1 MCRSIRRTIYSGR
14 GRIQQ
19 FSNLKFKSKWLL
31 FPLTLILLSVAFI
44 ISTDLDYPLRG
55 DEEHFVATI
64 ELFGENYHLGTALD
78 YPEVTGPLFYYMY
91 ASWGRLI
98 GFSPAVLRIF
108 NLLLSA
114 VTIILIYLLYGKVL
128 QDLKIVLPG
137 MLLLLL
143 NPYFPGLSMH
153 VFTDIPSLLFI
164 VMIVFA
170 IYSGNSMLLFI
181 STACALLIRQY
192 SVFVVISAGAYLFI
206 DYRKNGRF
214 RKSTIFA
221 LVCGG
226 VPLLVM
232 MLLWRG
238 TAPPSGILRWVI
250 DDGSVYRFRYVYIYI
265 IFLAASLFPLLVYSY
280 RILLN
285 NRVIILS
292 GFLLSLT
299 YFFFPV
305 QASLVT
311 VEQTG
316 RTTVGLMHSF
326 IRGILNSYCLEQ
338 FVLWI
343 FCAAGLITLFNI
355 IWTDIKRM
363 KSGEWDFGHFL
374 TLIIIVFLII
384 MPFSYQVW
392 EKYLVAV
399 LPFIILRLLMIIS
412 TYRKISCQ
420 SGLN

>member
-1 MCRSIRRTIYSGR
+1 MCRSIRKIIYSGR
-14 GRIQQ
+14 DRIQQ
-19 FSNLKFKSKWLL
+19 YSNLKCKSKWLL
-31 FPLTLILLSVAFI
+31 FPLTLVLLSVAFI
-44 ISTDLDYPLRG
+44 ISTDLDYPFRG
-55 DEEHFVATI
+55 DEEHFIATV
-64 ELFGENYHLGTALD
+64 ELFGENYQPRTALD

-98 GFSPAVLRIF
+98 DFSPACLRLF

-114 VTIILIYLLYGKVL
+114 AAFILIYLLYGKVL

-143 NPYFPGLSMH
+143 NPYFTGLSIH

-164 VMIVFA
+164 VLIVFA
-170 IYSGNSMLLFI
+170 IYAENPILLFI

-192 SVFVVISAGAYLFI
+192 SVFVVISAAAYLFI
-206 DYRKNGRF
+206 HYRKNGRF
-214 RKSTIFA
+214 RKSTIIA
-221 LVCGG
+221 LICGG
-226 VPLLVM
+226 MPLLVM

-250 DDGSVYRFRYVYIYI
+250 DDGSVYRFRYLYIYI
-265 IFLAASLFPLLVYSY
+265 IFIAASLFPLLVYAY
-280 RILLN
+280 RILLK
-285 NRVIILS
+285 NRIIVLS

-305 QASLVT
+305 RSSFVT

-326 IRGILNSYCLEQ
+326 LRGILNSYSLEQ

-343 FCAAGLITLFNI
+343 FCAAGLITLFTI
-355 IWTDIKRM
+355 IWTDVKRM

-374 TLIIIVFLII
+374 TLTIIVFLII

-399 LPFIILRLLMIIS
+399 LPFIILRMLMLIS
-412 TYRKISCQ
+412 TYRKISCR
-420 SGLN
+420 SG